1 MSFIRIFSW
10 DNPATGTILA
20 PVDFEAHSSLLKN
33 RLHPQIQISNAYPT
47 FMPSTWNAFRL
58 QSWLRIKR
66 GRTVLTSFVLS
77 CNTDPSKV
85 WLLTSAEDPSSIYSC
100 SIGHI
105 LEHEFCHLGC
115 WAVLW
120 KISETTKI
128 LLKYATFEGGFFNF
142 LRAKQIFKK
151 VLKTF

>member
-1 MSFIRIFSW
+1 MLACFGMFWKNGKGWEGVIKLGKWADIIYERSISMKLLEYYLLQLESFMTTLLINKCAWNLSK
-10 DNPATGTILA
+10 
-20 PVDFEAHSSLLKN
+20 FETFQNEWKTKVSTELIGRHSHK
-33 RLHPQIQISNAYPT
+33 
-47 FMPSTWNAFRL
+47 
-58 QSWLRIKR
+58 
-66 GRTVLTSFVLS
+66 
-77 CNTDPSKV
+77 KV
-85 WLLTSAEDPSSIYSC
+85 NNYNPSSIYNC

-142 LRAKQIFKK
+142 LRAKKN
-151 VLKTF
+151 LKFF